1 MSTEVALA
9 RARMLAADLRISDV
23 PDLRARVAERLTE
36 LQASPDADADRAHRL
51 ASEIS
56 ALLDHAEDLDDE
68 GRSLLRG
75 AVEYFVLEDDFEPG
89 LLDDAEVVRSV
100 RDELGLNEVADLLE
114 GDAAEPHRKP
124 APAVMPAD
132 DEALELI
139 EEDRVQVF
147 EDSPEL

>member
-9 RARMLAADLRISDV
+9 RARMLAADLMVSEV
-23 PDLRARVAERLTE
+23 PRLRERVTARLAELE
-36 LQASPDADADRAHRL
+36 ASPESSRAYRL

-56 ALLDHAEDLDDE
+56 ALLDHAEDLDDD
-68 GRSLLRG
+68 GRALLRG

-100 RDELGLNEVADLLE
+100 REELGLSEVPDQLAT
-114 GDAAEPHRKP
+114 DAAEPHRQADP
-124 APAVMPAD
+124 AIMPTD
-132 DEALELI
+132 EEALELI
-139 EEDRVQVF
+139 EEDRDQVF